1 MTRKTRILTVIVSD
15 LVHSR
20 DIPGRQQLSRKI
32 PLLIESVSKKYRK
45 EFHAPLIQV
54 RGIDEL
60 SGVLKQSNM
69 SYRICR
75 LLNEAVYP
83 NLFRFAVVRGI
94 LDIAIDSRD
103 VTKMDGPA
111 FHRAA
116 DMIKQA
122 KKKNLYYYFDLGQE
136 FTQLN
141 LLLNELPNL
150 VHILRSSWSKHQKRV
165 VQFYEKFGTQKAVA
179 KQLGITQQA
188 VSDALRQA
196 HWKELKQSEDII
208 DQVLEESCS
217 NK

>member
-1 MTRKTRILTVIVSD
+1 MRTKTRILTVIVGD

-32 PLLIESVSKKYRK
+32 PLLIENVTKKYRK
-45 EFHAPLIQV
+45 EFYAPLIQV

-60 SGVLKQSNM
+60 SGVLKQSTM

-75 LLNEAVYP
+75 SLNEAVYP
-83 NLFRFAVVRGI
+83 NLFRFAVAQGV

-111 FHRAA
+111 FHTAA

-122 KKKNLYYYFDLGQE
+122 KKKNLYYCFDLGHE

-150 VHILRSSWSKHQKRV
+150 VHILRSSWSKHQRRV
-165 VQFYEKFGTQKAVA
+165 VQLYQKFGTQKAVA

-196 HWKELKQSEDII
+196 HWKELKQAEDII
-208 DQVLEESCS
+208 DQVLKESCS

>member
-20 DIPGRQQLSRKI
+20 DIPGRQELSRKI
-32 PLLIESVSKKYRK
+32 PLLIENVSKKYRK
-45 EFHAPLIQV
+45 EFYAPLIQV

-75 LLNEAVYP
+75 LLNEAIYP
-83 NLFRFAVVRGI
+83 NLFRFAIVQGA

-103 VTKMDGPA
+103 VTKMDGTA
-111 FHRAA
+111 FHTAA

-122 KKKNLYYYFDLGQE
+122 KKKNLYYCFDLGHD

-150 VHILRSSWSKHQKRV
+150 VHILRSSWSKHQRLV
-165 VQFYEKFGTQKAVA
+165 VQFYEKFSTQKAVA

-196 HWKELKQSEDII
+196 HWKELKQAEDII
-208 DQVLEESCS
+208 DQVLKESFS